1 MSLRAFLFL
10 SYKKDPEEVSREI
23 LANSKLNAAITTY
36 KETGKL
42 PEGMQFAGRGADG
55 KPIVICAES
64 IEQIKHLDNY
74 KILTT
79 LLTQKGKNEE
89 EKTFDGYATASN
101 KLVCIL
107 CSFIL
112 SVCVVLSI
120 GVSLFLSWILKQ
132 GSVNERIL
140 LTKTL
145 VLYRVNTLKCKKV

>member
-1 MSLRAFLFL
+1 M
-10 SYKKDPEEVSREI
+10 SREI

-89 EKTFDGYATASN
+89 EKTFDGYATASS
-101 KLVCIL
+101 KLVIC
-107 CSFIL
+107 FI
-112 SVCVVLSI
+112 VDC
-120 GVSLFLSWILKQ
+120 
-132 GSVNERIL
+132 
-140 LTKTL
+140 
-145 VLYRVNTLKCKKV
+145 